1 MKNET
6 HTVFQSRNQTSEHK
20 THARVCKVT
29 LRNLIN
35 VVSIN
40 RNYSTFDFEG

>member
-6 HTVFQSRNQTSEHK
+6 HTVFQSRNQT
-20 THARVCKVT
+20 HARVCKVT
-29 LRNLIN
+29 LRNFIN
-35 VVSIN
+35 VVSVN